1 MNLNHS
7 FESCHVSQAVD
18 GSLVLVNLGGQPGLA
33 FKGFE
38 MLADRERSD
47 LIVTLQPGDDSD
59 RPHRGPLLRRLDKDL
74 PCLDLGKGF
83 LLDLLPLP
91 NEVDIVRIEGK
102 PPLGSMLVIGDRIFL
117 PTITETGVHEI
128 LDLDRGELL
137 IDFAERDAAVIRQ
150 WRLGIPTHASAG
162 AGVCTLRDSAA
173 AWPARE

>member
-47 LIVTLQPGDDSD
+47 LIVTFLSGDVSD
-59 RPHRGPLLRRLDKDL
+59 RPHRGPLLRRPDKDL

-83 LLDLLPLP
+83 QAKAM
-91 NEVDIVRIEGK
+91 NRWDIVDQHLRFVGQPPGRTRIG
-102 PPLGSMLVIGDRIFL
+102 MA
-117 PTITETGVHEI
+117 
-128 LDLDRGELL
+128 RGL
-137 IDFAERDAAVIRQ
+137 AIR
-150 WRLGIPTHASAG
+150 SAL
-162 AGVCTLRDSAA
+162 AQKA
-173 AWPARE
+173 